1 MTGKVK
7 IALGLAMIMP
17 GLIPFGPA
25 EAQRNSNEAVLVV
38 FGEEPCPRDTIC
50 VRKPETEKYRIP
62 EELRRVEPSAQS
74 RSWAERAR
82 NLEYVGDSGV
92 SSCTPVGA
100 GGWTGCYQK
109 MLRQA
114 RDERRARANGEL
126 SDR

>member
-7 IALGLAMIMP
+7 IALGLALTVP
-17 GLIPFGPA
+17 GMIPFGPA

-38 FGEEPCPRDTIC
+38 FGQEPCPRDTIC
-50 VRKPETEKYRIP
+50 VRKPESEKYRIP

-82 NLEYVGDSGV
+82 NLEYVGDAGL

-114 RDERRARANGEL
+114 REERRARASGEL
-126 SDR
+126 PDR